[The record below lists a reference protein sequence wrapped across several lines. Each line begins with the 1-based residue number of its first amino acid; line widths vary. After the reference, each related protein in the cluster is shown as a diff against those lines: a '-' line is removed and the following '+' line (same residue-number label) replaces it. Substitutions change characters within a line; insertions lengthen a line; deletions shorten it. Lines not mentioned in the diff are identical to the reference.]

1 MFSIAV
7 SLCACRHSNGDVFAG
22 IKTTQ
27 LSMGINI
34 AKVVLNKN
42 YFKSV
47 LLTVAKKYMIIAI
60 LPMTYLYHF
69 TYAHLIHNLAP

>member
-1 MFSIAV
+1 MV
-7 SLCACRHSNGDVFAG
+7 
-22 IKTTQ
+22 
-27 LSMGINI
+27 INI

-60 LPMTYLYHF
+60 LPMTHLYHL